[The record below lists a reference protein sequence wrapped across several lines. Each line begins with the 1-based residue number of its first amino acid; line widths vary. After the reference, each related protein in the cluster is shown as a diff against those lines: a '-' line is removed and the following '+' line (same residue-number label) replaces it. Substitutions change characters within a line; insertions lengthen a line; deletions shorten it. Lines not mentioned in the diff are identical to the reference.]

1 MDSYTPSLESIELP
15 AVPATSSTR
24 TPHVVIIN
32 WVTSTWVEIPRLFF
46 FVAKLQ
52 SLSETEPEENL
63 VELSQNKAQNE
74 SAGWC

>member
-15 AVPATSSTR
+15 AVLATSSTR
-24 TPHVVIIN
+24 TPNVVIIN
-32 WVTSTWVEIPRLFF
+32 EKFQGYFF

-52 SLSETEPEENL
+52 SLSETESEENL

-74 SAGWC
+74 SATWC